1 MTLLCEYSA
10 ESKQLTYFCKTDKA
24 LAMSRVAWRKR
35 DSATDNDVDEMEG
48 TSDPLDSEPEQ
59 PHTNT

>member
-1 MTLLCEYSA
+1 
-10 ESKQLTYFCKTDKA
+10 
-24 LAMSRVAWRKR
+24 MSRVAWRRR

-48 TSDPLDSEPEQ
+48 ISDPLDSESEQ